1 MTAGGPI
8 RLVPQGGLAVVPEED
23 GIALQTLPPL
33 PAKRDFLPGL
43 RDLSSFCP
51 QAGRAVLVRHWPD
64 YRRSIELLEPEG
76 PRQLWIGTEALLSS
90 ACAGAAD
97 RIWILL
103 SGLADPLLELVEL
116 NRKGEVLKRIALE
129 GMNRNPAARCTTTP
143 AGAPCC

>member
-33 PAKRDFLPGL
+33 LAKRDFLPGL

-64 YRRSIELLEPEG
+64 YRRSIELLEPG
-76 PRQLWIGTEALLSS
+76 RAPRQLWIGTEALLSS

-103 SGLADPLLELVEL
+103 LSGLADPLLELVEL
-116 NRKGEVLKRIALE
+116 KATAIKMR
-129 GMNRNPAARCTTTP
+129 
-143 AGAPCC
+143 